1 MKISEVSVKRPV
13 FAAVISLMLVILGL
27 LSASRL
33 AVRELPDVEAPIV
46 SIDTSY
52 LGASAD
58 VVETKITQAIE
69 ER

>member
-33 AVRELPDVEAPIV
+33 AVRELPDV
-46 SIDTSY
+46 
-52 LGASAD
+52 
-58 VVETKITQAIE
+58 
-69 ER
+69 